1 MSATKKI
8 VVCAILTA
16 LGIVLGYIEN
26 LFPQIIPLYGL
37 KIGFSNLV
45 VIYALYEFSIKY
57 AISIGVAKSVLSG
70 ITFSGLLH
78 IMYGGF
84 GIILSVISMYL
95 IKKSKLKCSEIGV
108 SVSGSA
114 AFQVGQVAVA
124 CVVLKTYAPLNYL
137 SYLLIGSVACGI
149 ISGFLVRILR
159 RNK

>member
-70 ITFSGLLH
+70 ITFSGLPDDDTKNLRVF
-78 IMYGGF
+78 IF
-84 GIILSVISMYL
+84 S
-95 IKKSKLKCSEIGV
+95 SEI
-108 SVSGSA
+108 
-114 AFQVGQVAVA
+114 
-124 CVVLKTYAPLNYL
+124 P
-137 SYLLIGSVACGI
+137 
-149 ISGFLVRILR
+149 ISLQKRSIS
-159 RNK
+159 